1 MLVDCTWGMSEGR
14 RTRMSIV
21 EKGGEGEDNRG
32 TIGLLGGKGQ

>member
-21 EKGGEGEDNRG
+21 EKGGRG
-32 TIGLLGGKGQ
+32 FGGDDWD